1 MMLSSLSS
9 VAQKHLTFMGVPLDG
24 TISTFQKKIAD
35 KGVSYNPKLSKIF
48 PVGCRAFDGIF
59 AGHKAEIIVY
69 YDNKSKIVYR
79 AKAVYTETSE
89 EYCNQLYDEIK
100 NSLSQK
106 YDGEE
111 TDSEISNEEG
121 IDRPV
126 FRVYPSDDFGTKYG
140 EIDLYQ
146 QRDAVNLIYPNYYSL
161 HIDYIDLKNYFDHQD
176 KVADDL

>member
-1 MMLSSLSS
+1 
-9 VAQKHLTFMGVPLDG
+9 MGVPLDG

-89 EYCNQLYDEIK
+89 EYCNQLYDEKKILCLK
-100 NSLSQK
+100 SMTEKKRIAKFQ
-106 YDGEE
+106 
-111 TDSEISNEEG
+111 
-121 IDRPV
+121 
-126 FRVYPSDDFGTKYG
+126 TK
-140 EIDLYQ
+140 
-146 QRDAVNLIYPNYYSL
+146 
-161 HIDYIDLKNYFDHQD
+161 
-176 KVADDL
+176 KV